1 MFKHEHTTRIT
12 EINLH
17 CYSNFSFFFAQVE
30 VETFSLATHAVL
42 QVNIKQISLTTVIHK
57 FIIFLDVT
65 EVWMDDYKQY
75 YYASVPLAKN
85 IPFGK

>member
-1 MFKHEHTTRIT
+1 MVPNRIDYLFQSGGSGNVFARNTRR
-12 EINLH
+12 
-17 CYSNFSFFFAQVE
+17 A
-30 VETFSLATHAVL
+30 A
-42 QVNIKQISLTTVIHK
+42 
-57 FIIFLDVT
+57 